1 MKPINWPT
9 AAVVIVIIAA
19 WCLFGFTGHQIPSG
33 LAAIFGSVGALITA
47 ALPKLFPALFAGGKD
62 DSSS

>member
-9 AAVVIVIIAA
+9 AAVVIVIIVA
-19 WCLFGFTGHQIPSG
+19 WCLFGFTGRPIPTG
-33 LAAIFGSVGALITA
+33 LAAVFGSVGAVITA

-62 DSSS
+62 DSAS